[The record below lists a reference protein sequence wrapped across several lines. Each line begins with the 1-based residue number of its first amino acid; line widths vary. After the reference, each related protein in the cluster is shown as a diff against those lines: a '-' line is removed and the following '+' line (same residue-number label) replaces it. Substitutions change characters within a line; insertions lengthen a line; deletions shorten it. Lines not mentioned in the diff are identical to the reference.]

1 MPNNI
6 TKVGF
11 KNSEEESFKII
22 DTRIYNKNPIKA
34 LSFEIDNIQQQI
46 IDKVSKNNKLME
58 ISKIKRGIELGQV
71 TNLIKCD
78 SCHKYT
84 EISTKY
90 YTNRE
95 DNKCK
100 YCDSVIDIEKA
111 FSISSR
117 KKIKPYDL
125 ICLSGKEINRYIVN
139 NFYYIVPNLLGI
151 DYKNEIFSNENLF
164 VKRIATKPEAM
175 IINDITFAFNTLY
188 SIYDLNKLSKKSLLI
203 ILNSKLISFY
213 YELVFNLGMNLTTQ
227 ITVEYLKQIPISIPK
242 EEKEF
247 IQKADLMLELNK
259 KLQELKQNFINE
271 LNLEKVP
278 TKLQK
283 FEELDFDDFVKEY
296 AKAKKLKFADKLE
309 ERNFK
314 NEWQRLFENDKKEVL
329 EIQNQI
335 NITDKEIDQMV
346 YKLYDLTPDEIK
358 IIEGN

>member
-111 FSISSR
+111 F
-117 KKIKPYDL
+117 
-125 ICLSGKEINRYIVN
+125 
-139 NFYYIVPNLLGI
+139 
-151 DYKNEIFSNENLF
+151 
-164 VKRIATKPEAM
+164 
-175 IINDITFAFNTLY
+175 FN
-188 SIYDLNKLSKKSLLI
+188 
-203 ILNSKLISFY
+203 
-213 YELVFNLGMNLTTQ
+213 
-227 ITVEYLKQIPISIPK
+227 
-242 EEKEF
+242 
-247 IQKADLMLELNK
+247 
-259 KLQELKQNFINE
+259 
-271 LNLEKVP
+271 
-278 TKLQK
+278 
-283 FEELDFDDFVKEY
+283 
-296 AKAKKLKFADKLE
+296 
-309 ERNFK
+309 
-314 NEWQRLFENDKKEVL
+314 
-329 EIQNQI
+329 
-335 NITDKEIDQMV
+335 
-346 YKLYDLTPDEIK
+346 
-358 IIEGN
+358 